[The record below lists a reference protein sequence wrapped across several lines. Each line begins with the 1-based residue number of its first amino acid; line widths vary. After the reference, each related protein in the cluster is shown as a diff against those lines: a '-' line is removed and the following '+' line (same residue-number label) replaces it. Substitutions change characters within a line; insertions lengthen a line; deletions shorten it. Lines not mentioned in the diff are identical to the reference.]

1 MSQRIEKLQK
11 LAKLV
16 LGEEVGRLKDPRIGF
31 VTITTVRMSADLSY
45 ANVYLT
51 VMGTDEEKAAT
62 FAGLKS
68 ASPHLRKILG
78 QQMHTRI
85 TPELRFM
92 EDNVMENVN
101 RIEELFQRIHEQD
114 EGKQQ

>member
-16 LGEEVGRLKDPRIGF
+16 LGEEIARLKDPRIGF
-31 VTITTVRMSADLSY
+31 VTITTVRMSRDLSY
-45 ANVYLT
+45 ASIYVT
-51 VMGTDEEKAAT
+51 VMGTDEEKVAT

-78 QQMHTRI
+78 QQMHTRLV
-85 TPELRFM
+85 PELRFL

-101 RIEELFQRIHEQD
+101 RIEELFQRIHEQ
-114 EGKQQ
+114 EESSQE